1 MPLEDSNMGFFLNAL
16 LQIARKINNVEVSWA
31 LGAAL
36 HMLDDIV

>member
-1 MPLEDSNMGFFLNAL
+1 MTLLYSINDFNVL

-36 HMLDDIV
+36 HMLDDAT